1 MCYGC
6 GIMRK
11 LLYLLIAA
19 AAFYGVVRYVPPE
32 TRQQVL
38 AAVGLADFFQET
50 MPGYLRRK
58 LSIPENPVA
67 KRERLLGEL
76 SAAIGGIGEELAA
89 VAAPSEAPPPAAGP
103 GQPAKPKPAGAPDLR
118 ARIEKSKELL
128 QESEAVLAELERANP
143 QQGFV
148 AKAAERLLD
157 KVLPLSPEVA
167 SGVGGNAEGTEICER
182 R

>member
-1 MCYGC
+1 
-6 GIMRK
+6 MRK

-32 TRQQVL
+32 TRQQAL
-38 AAVGLADFFQET
+38 AAVGLADFFQKT
-50 MPGYLRRK
+50 LPGYLRRK

-89 VAAPSEAPPPAAGP
+89 VAAPPPAAGP
-103 GQPAKPKPAGAPDLR
+103 GQPPKPKPAGAPDLR